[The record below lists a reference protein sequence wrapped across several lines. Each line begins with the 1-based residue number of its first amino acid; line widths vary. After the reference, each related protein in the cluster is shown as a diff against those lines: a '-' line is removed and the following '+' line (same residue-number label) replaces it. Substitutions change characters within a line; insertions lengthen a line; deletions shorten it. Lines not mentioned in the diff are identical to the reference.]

1 MGGSNGFSG
10 DHTVDHKHAPFAII
24 SPPTKALSKLCS
36 NVSAPT
42 PITREH
48 GADARERSQHF
59 RRYSAQTST
68 ASRGAA
74 AAAAAAAAAFYALLF

>member
-1 MGGSNGFSG
+1 MVKVMALP
-10 DHTVDHKHAPFAII
+10 HQLQLYLHVIVA
-24 SPPTKALSKLCS
+24 KALVQERDPK
-36 NVSAPT
+36 APT

-74 AAAAAAAAAFYALLF
+74 AAAAAAAAFYALLF